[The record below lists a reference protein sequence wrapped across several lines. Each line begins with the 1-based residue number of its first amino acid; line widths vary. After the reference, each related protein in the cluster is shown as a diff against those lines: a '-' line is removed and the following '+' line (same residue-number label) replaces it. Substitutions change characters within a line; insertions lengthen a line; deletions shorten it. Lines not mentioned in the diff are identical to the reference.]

1 MEDLNEMQPG
11 LVSEPTLTAEPT
23 ESQEPTASAPEAIE
37 SVETPTV
44 DPVEPPAEA
53 APEAVENP
61 VEATPEA
68 VETTPEA
75 VEPVHEE
82 PAVAPEP
89 EEPVAEAVEAAEPAP
104 EAVEPT
110 PEVAEPIPDYSALSR
125 EELLAALNELLEGDI
140 VKLRNH
146 ASAIRNQFNIL
157 NKEVEKQALE
167 AFVAEGGNQE
177 EYNPQPDALA
187 EAFYKAYDTYRTR
200 RQQMLEEIEVQ
211 KKRNLEAK
219 QQLLEE
225 LRTLID
231 RDEENLKQTYD
242 DFNAIQEKWKTIG
255 DVPRESMND
264 LWQNHHFLIEQFF
277 NKVKINKELR
287 MLDLKR
293 NLEQKLQLCE
303 KAEELMV
310 ETSVTKAF
318 KVLQELRNQWKEIG
332 PVPAEQNE
340 ETWQRF
346 NNAANQIDERRREYY
361 DQRKEEL
368 DQNLLAKEALVEK
381 AHELTAQLPTTVK
394 DWNKTSDEL
403 NELLKLWK
411 SIGPVPHDKNEDIWN
426 RFKGVIDK
434 HFADKKLYFGQV
446 RDEQTENYNKKLDL
460 CLRAE
465 AIAKREDWKKA
476 TEELLALQEEWKAVG
491 PTNRKVSDKI
501 WHRFRGACDEFF
513 SKKGKHFKDIR
524 STENE
529 NLAVKQGIIEEL
541 KAHTFGDD
549 KDENLAA
556 IKDYQRR
563 WAEVGFVPIKEK
575 ERLQKEYRAL
585 IDGIFEKLKISA
597 READEA
603 SYRERV
609 QNMGSR
615 TKNSEQQELTENIAK
630 MRSDLKLWEN
640 NLGFLANS
648 KQADLL
654 KEEFEKKMQHAR
666 QEIALMEARLRILN
680 EPKEEEGEK

>member
-11 LVSEPTLTAEPT
+11 LVSEPTLTTEPT
-23 ESQEPTASAPEAIE
+23 EPQEPLAVVAEPPEA
-37 SVETPTV
+37 VATP
-44 DPVEPPAEA
+44 DEEP
-53 APEAVENP
+53 VENP
-61 VEATPEA
+61 VEAAPEA
-68 VETTPEA
+68 PETVPEPQA
-75 VEPVHEE
+75 S
-82 PAVAPEP
+82 APE
-89 EEPVAEAVEAAEPAP
+89 ETEPAP
-104 EAVEPT
+104 EETEAA
-110 PEVAEPIPDYSALSR
+110 PEAPEPIPDYSALSR
-125 EELLAALNELLEGDI
+125 EELLAALNQLLEGDI

-157 NKEVEKQALE
+157 NKEVEKQAQE
-167 AFVAEGGNQE
+167 AFLAEGGNLE
-177 EYNPQPDALA
+177 DYTPQPDALA
-187 EAFYKAYDTYRTR
+187 ENFHKAYDTYRTR
-200 RQQMLEEIEVQ
+200 RQQLLEEIEAQ

-219 QQLLEE
+219 QKLLEE
-225 LRTLID
+225 LRALID
-231 RDEENLKQTYD
+231 NDEENLKQTYD

-277 NKVKINKELR
+277 SKVKINKELR

-293 NLEQKLQLCE
+293 NLELKLQLCE

-318 KVLQELRNQWKEIG
+318 KALQDLRNQWKEIG

-381 AHELTAQLPTTVK
+381 AQETTAQLPTTVK
-394 DWNKTSDEL
+394 EWNKTSDEL
-403 NELLKLWK
+403 GELLKLWK
-411 SIGPVPHDKNEDIWN
+411 SIGPVPHDKNEEIWN
-426 RFKGVIDK
+426 RFKGIIDK

-446 RDEQTENYNKKLDL
+446 RDEQTENYNRKLDL

-476 TEELLALQEEWKAVG
+476 TEELLALQEEWKSVG

-529 NLAVKQGIIEEL
+529 NLAAKQAIIEEL

-549 KDENLAA
+549 KEENLAA
-556 IKDYQRR
+556 IKEFQRR

-575 ERLQKEYRAL
+575 DRLQQEYRSL

-609 QNMGSR
+609 QNMGNRAKS
-615 TKNSEQQELTENIAK
+615 SEQQDLTDRIDK
-630 MRSDLKLWEN
+630 MRADLKLWEN

-666 QEIALMEARLRILN
+666 QEIALMEARLRILS
-680 EPKEEEGEK
+680 EPKEEEEKK